1 MTKYKIKY
9 KHIKNLTK
17 TDVKEKKVE
26 EFNLLTPEER
36 RENETL
42 LERCQNLWLELDG
55 FRKQARRC
63 SKYRF
68 GDQYSDYIEGYDD
81 YGKKPTEKEYILS
94 QGKQPITNNLISS
107 IIRSISGIF
116 LSNKTEPE
124 AIARNDNNPKLGEM
138 MSVALQYVHQIASI
152 LEKDSRSLDE
162 LAVTGMCIQLV
173 RYMFWDEKMDYEA
186 NVERVDRNRV
196 FFTFD
201 GEDIDLKDPML
212 FGVLEDLSIEQVLQR
227 YAHSVNDIK
236 KIRSIYVDC
245 EEKGRFYESK
255 RDVYDVDF
263 YYPSRKD
270 KCRVIQV
277 WEKRSRNILYA
288 HDVLA
293 GELNMYDPADEKK
306 IDLENEYRRKDAL
319 ANGLDEE
326 EFKRSMEIKKRF
338 VIENYYYVK
347 HLSPRGDVLFERENP
362 FDHKCLP
369 FVIGVYKY
377 ADGEIH
383 SFVSDFLDQQ
393 RYINRL
399 ITMIDFMMSASAKSL
414 LIFPV
419 DCLGE
424 MTKEEVLEE
433 YVKINGVIFAKQ
445 RAGMQ
450 LPQEISS
457 RVNYMGA
464 TEMLNTQMSLM
475 YKVSGVHESMQG
487 MQAKSGT
494 AASLYAQ
501 ESQNSASNVL
511 DLMETFNSFRKRR
524 DVKLMKTIQQFY
536 DTKRYLNVAGKE
548 YAEESKWY
556 DPQKIRNADFDIAMA
571 ESTST
576 PAYRMAMNNM
586 LMQLVQAQAISI
598 KTMLKGSTL
607 PYKDKLLS
615 IIEKEEQQAQQAQ
628 QAMMQGQMPQ
638 MPQQN
643 LTQEQTN
650 AMSMLN
656 EQSNPEVMNLVNQ
669 ALQQ

>member
-17 TDVKEKKVE
+17 PKTNEKKVE
-26 EFNLLTPEER
+26 QYNQLTDKEK
-36 RENETL
+36 RENLNL
-42 LERCQNLWLELDG
+42 LERCHNLWLELDD
-55 FRKQARRC
+55 FRKLARRC

-68 GDQYSDYIEGYDD
+68 GDQYSDYIEGVDD
-81 YGKKPTEKEYILS
+81 YGKKPTEREYILS
-94 QGKQPITNNLISS
+94 QGKQPITQNLISS
-107 IIRSISGIF
+107 IIRSMLGIF

-152 LEKDSRSLDE
+152 AEKDSRSLDE

-201 GEDIDLKDPML
+201 GLDVDLKDPML
-212 FGVLEDLSIEQVLQR
+212 FGILEDLSIEQVLQR
-227 YAHSVNDIK
+227 YAHSVEDIK
-236 KIRSIYVDC
+236 KIRDIYVDC
-245 EEKGRFYESK
+245 EDKGKFYESK
-255 RDVYDVDF
+255 KDVYDIEF

-277 WEKRSRNILYA
+277 WEKRSRNIIYA
-288 HDVLA
+288 HDVLN
-293 GELNMYDPADEKK
+293 GELNMYDPSDEKK
-306 IDLENEYRRKDAL
+306 IILENEYRRKDAL
-319 ANGLDEE
+319 ANGVDEE
-326 EFKRSMEIKKRF
+326 EFKRSMEIKTNF

-369 FVIGVYKY
+369 FVIGLYKY

-383 SFVSDFLDQQ
+383 PFVSDFIDQQ

-511 DLMETFNSFRKRR
+511 DLMETFNGFRKRR
-524 DVKLMKTIQQFY
+524 DVRLMKTIQQFY
-536 DTKRYLNVAGKE
+536 DTKRYLNVAGRE

-556 DPQKIRNADFDIAMA
+556 DPQKIRNADFDISMT
-571 ESTST
+571 ESTAT

-586 LMQLVQAQAISI
+586 LMQLVQAQAISV
-598 KTMLKGSTL
+598 KSMLQGSTL
-607 PYKDKLLS
+607 PYRDKLLG

-628 QAMMQGQMPQ
+628 QQMMQGQMPQ
-638 MPQQN
+638 MGQSGIP
-643 LTQEQTN
+643 E

-656 EQSNPEVMNLVNQ
+656 QDSNPEVMNLVNQ